1 MPKYNLGDPV
11 WANDFKNIV
20 KVFNGEVPAVIT
32 STEITRDRVYC
43 RVCGAATGYG
53 LDILPG
59 HLIACPCCLRPRRD
73 DYQQHEGLGSRDQL
87 RQPLADDVLPAPI
100 PREVIKAARF
110 VLMYGASPDTIRRML
125 GKR

>member
-20 KVFNGEVPAVIT
+20 KIFNGEVPAVIT

-43 RVCGAATGYG
+43 RVCGAATGYE

-73 DYQQHEGLGSRDQL
+73 DYQQHEGLGSVRVI
-87 RQPLADDVLPAPI
+87 DVI
-100 PREVIKAARF
+100 RF
-110 VLMYGASPDTIRRML
+110 ASKEDILVPQEPFKVPVDA
-125 GKR
+125 